1 MKSDHRRPAPDRPR
15 SFQEDLL
22 ADLRQAEPM
31 PAARTIAP
39 RTVIARTLPP
49 SPLPVP
55 AALPVLARATPTTP
69 TTPSIELRLT
79 RQRWSMPGLR
89 PHSDAFGIEFSA
101 GPVRLL
107 LAYHGG

>member
-15 SFQEDLL
+15 SLQEDLL
-22 ADLRQAEPM
+22 ADLRQAAPM
-31 PAARTIAP
+31 PAEPTIAP

-55 AALPVLARATPTTP
+55 AALPVLARATSTTP
-69 TTPSIELRLT
+69 TIELRLT
-79 RQRWSMPGLR
+79 RQRWSMPCLR
-89 PHSDAFGIEFSA
+89 QHSDAFGIEFSA
-101 GPVRLL
+101 GPVRLS